1 MKNEGEGMSY
11 RFEMDP
17 RLGIE
22 LPALGQDWSEIRADE
37 QSVILEYWERV
48 RGRIPDRIKQLE
60 KIIMAKQAELNRETE
75 FGVCCRLNTEIAE
88 LASIITD
95 LHLWYRSNQE
105 VSSRM
110 HT

>member
-22 LPALGQDWSEIRADE
+22 LPTLDQEWSDIHEDLQAE
-37 QSVILEYWERV
+37 ILEYWERI

-60 KIIMAKQAELNRETE
+60 KIITVKQTELNRETE
-75 FGVCCRLNTEIAE
+75 FAVCCRLNTEIAE

-105 VSSRM
+105 VSSRI